1 MKKSRLFSAEGIGS
15 GMQSGSIPL
24 GMVKIGPSTLPV
36 ERIDSVTCSLE
47 QMRMA
52 RWRRN
57 G

>member
-36 ERIDSVTCSLE
+36 ERIDSATCSLE